1 MFTSSSSPNDQDGIF
16 MMNFE
21 LTQEQKEIQDMAMKF
36 ARNEMMPKASEFDL
50 KSEMP
55 MEILQKSWELGLVNT
70 CIPVEFGG
78 SGFTTIDSMIIT
90 EALAYGC
97 LGMNTAIMAND
108 LALLPIVIGGTKEQ
122 KEKFLKPFTESY
134 KIAAF
139 CLTEPG
145 NGSDAGGLKTSIKDG
160 GDHWIVNGQKMWITN
175 AGYADL
181 FTLYGTIDPE
191 LKHKGI
197 SALVIDAKTE
207 GIEIG
212 APEKKMGHCCS
223 DTRSVTFNNVK
234 VPKENMLGKPGEGWK
249 IAMKTL
255 DHSRPMVA
263 SSAVGGAQCALD
275 HAVKYAGERV
285 QFGKPIAGHQ
295 SIQFMLAD
303 MATKVEASRLLVFK
317 SAWLIDNGQP
327 NTKLASMAK
336 RYASDSFMEV
346 ATDAVQIYGGYG
358 YSKEYPVEKLM
369 RDAKLIQIYEGT
381 SQIQRLVIA
390 KEVLK

>member
-1 MFTSSSSPNDQDGIF
+1 MI
-16 MMNFE
+16 NFE
-21 LTQEQKEIQDMAMKF
+21 LTQEQKEIHEMAMKF
-36 ARNEMMPKASEFDL
+36 AKQDMIPNAAAYDQKG
-50 KSEMP
+50 EMP
-55 MEILQKSWELGLVNT
+55 MEILEKAWSLGLVNT
-70 CIPVEFGG
+70 CIPAEFGG
-78 SGFTTIDSMIIT
+78 TGFTTMDSMIIT

-108 LALLPIVIGGTKEQ
+108 LALLPIVIGGSAEQ

-145 NGSDAGGLKTSIKDG
+145 NGSDAAGIKTTIKDG
-160 GDHWIVNGQKMWITN
+160 GDHWLINGQKMWITN

-181 FTLYGTIDPE
+181 FTLYGTMDPE

-197 SALVIDAKTE
+197 CAVVIEKGTE
-207 GIEIG
+207 GVEVG

-223 DTRSVTFNNVK
+223 DTRSVTFKDVK
-234 VPKENMLGKPGEGWK
+234 IPKENMLGNPGDGWK

-275 HAVKYAGERV
+275 YALAYSKERI
-285 QFGKPIAGHQ
+285 QFGKPISGHQ
-295 SIQFMLAD
+295 SIQFMLSD
-303 MATKVEASRLLVFK
+303 MAMKVEAARVLVQK
-317 SAWLIDNGQP
+317 SAWLIDCGQS

-336 RYASDSFMEV
+336 AFSADAFMQV

-390 KEVLK
+390 KEILA